1 MSNSY
6 NEDIVFVLDVSDSD
20 GGKIRGAA
28 ACTPNTLHEFSM
40 LYFVVDL
47 KKKEDFFRFIY
58 LQII

>member
-47 KKKEDFFRFIY
+47 K
-58 LQII
+58 